1 MKVFWTTVLFL
12 ALVLVA
18 SEFWHRKEPRPLTI
32 EEQSVTAF
40 HAAMRGREKVWL
52 NKGSGR

>member
-1 MKVFWTTVLFL
+1 MRIFWTALLFL

-18 SEFWHRKEPRPLTI
+18 SEFWNRKDPRSPTI
-32 EEQSVTAF
+32 EEESITAF

-52 NKGSGR
+52 NKGLER